1 MDTNA
6 MNQSLLGA
14 LDIGGTKIA
23 ASVANAGGP
32 LARVTAPTPK
42 SGPPDTVA
50 RTCIELLHAAC
61 DQAGVPREALHAVGV
76 SSAGPFAQVDGMLG
90 IASPNICGGQSQAHD
105 LPNDWVVIPLERPL
119 KAQFDRVAI
128 ENDCVSALVAERTFG
143 AVRDEPDC
151 VYVTWSTGIGFGFC
165 VDGHVLHGKHGN
177 TGHAGH
183 MLMSDTSDALCG
195 CGNRGD
201 LEALISG
208 RNLANRLGQST
219 ADVFDAAREGEGD
232 ARAIAEDAARWFGRG
247 LYNVAVALDTR
258 VFVVGG
264 SVWQHHG
271 DWLLPMVEKEL
282 RSRMHALTDGVSIVP
297 AGLGGLVADI
307 GAFAQVMP
315 PEWVRTWRETAPWL
329 SGEE

>member
-1 MDTNA
+1 MGANT

-23 ASVANAGGP
+23 ASVANIDGP

-42 SGPPDTVA
+42 SGALDTVA
-50 RTCIELLHAAC
+50 RQCVAMLHAAC
-61 DQAGVPREALHAVGV
+61 DQAGVPRAAVQAVGV
-76 SSAGPFAQVDGMLG
+76 ASAGPFAQLDGMLG
-90 IASPNICGGQSQAHD
+90 LATPNICGGQAHSAD
-105 LPNDWVVIPLERPL
+105 LPNDWEVIPLERTL
-119 KAQFDRVAI
+119 REQFAHVVI
-128 ENDCVSALVAERTFG
+128 ENDCVSALVAERAFG

-165 VDGHVLHGKHGN
+165 VDGRVLHGKHGN
-177 TGHAGH
+177 AGHSGH
-183 MLMSDTSDALCG
+183 MLMSESSDALCG

-219 ADVFDAAREGEGD
+219 ADVFDAARNGEPD
-232 ARAIAEDAARWFGRG
+232 ARAIAHDAARWFGRG

-258 VFVVGG
+258 MFVVGG

-271 DWLLPMVEKEL
+271 DWLLPMVRAEL
-282 RSRMHALTDGVSIVP
+282 ASRMHALTDGVEIVP
-297 AGLGGLVADI
+297 AALGSLVADI

-315 PEWVRTWRETAPWL
+315 SEWMRAWHDSQPWQAL
-329 SGEE
+329 K